1 MQIKKTSYLSFHT
14 ITQFVF
20 LINIYILDYK
30 TKINLYKS
38 TSFNYSFL
46 SLISLFSSFF
56 LFSSS
61 NFNIVC
67 LLLFKFSKRKSNFG
81 KALTNKL

>member
-1 MQIKKTSYLSFHT
+1 MQIKKTSYLSFYK

-20 LINIYILDYK
+20 LKNIYILDYK
-30 TKINLYKS
+30 NKINLYKS

-46 SLISLFSSFF
+46 SLIS